1 MKVIKYGLAVLF
13 GIAIALTVVAI
24 YGGCLDYQINIIDT
38 LMLVVTTALTIA
50 VVYLG
55 HSLNKKNTACDIITK
70 DLMELCE
77 VYSRNILIIEKL
89 SKQEISIADANTDIR
104 MTFHRG
110 DVIAEMIT
118 KEINESFPDFLKDKS
133 EIQNLTT
140 SYWKWLTDGD
150 MQEADF
156 QISQS
161 FMKAHE
167 TEYRKTISN
176 IKMIVHRLIKS
187 V

>member
-1 MKVIKYGLAVLF
+1 
-13 GIAIALTVVAI
+13 
-24 YGGCLDYQINIIDT
+24 
-38 LMLVVTTALTIA
+38 
-50 VVYLG
+50 
-55 HSLNKKNTACDIITK
+55 
-70 DLMELCE
+70 MELCE

>member
-1 MKVIKYGLAVLF
+1 
-13 GIAIALTVVAI
+13 
-24 YGGCLDYQINIIDT
+24 
-38 LMLVVTTALTIA
+38 
-50 VVYLG
+50 
-55 HSLNKKNTACDIITK
+55 
-70 DLMELCE
+70 MELCE

-89 SKQEISIADANTDIR
+89 NKQEISIADANTDIR

-150 MQEADF
+150 MQEANF
-156 QISQS
+156 AISQS
-161 FMKAHE
+161 FIKAHE

-176 IKMIVHRLIKS
+176 IKMIIHRLIKS